1 VADPDPAAARNPM
14 PPITIVEPVA
24 QTAHGAVRLAGLRG
38 LRYAEVL
45 LAREEAGRFHAEIWN
60 SMGLD
65 DCPQDAWDALSAT
78 RIAAE
83 DGALLALLNGP
94 RYWLMDVIE
103 NVPNPD
109 RTIRR
114 FGDIEMS
121 HVATLDLGT
130 ELPDPDP
137 YTERTVLRDTVW
149 EWSAG
154 RTVHELIDTDG
165 RVFVMQA
172 YCVGVDPTQNEDNL
186 AGLAERLDL
195 PVGWTFRTRT
205 LDETLRLRAPDGVA
219 TIVQDELQNT
229 YHGH

>member
-1 VADPDPAAARNPM
+1 M
-14 PPITIVEPVA
+14 SPISIAEPVA
-24 QTAHGAVRLAGLRG
+24 QTAPGAVRMEGLRG

-45 LAREEAGRFHAEIWN
+45 LVREEEGRFHAEIWN
-60 SMGLD
+60 SMGLG
-65 DCPQDAWDALSAT
+65 DCPQQAWDALRAT

-83 DGALLALLNGP
+83 HGAVIAILNGP

-103 NVPNPD
+103 NVPNPH
-109 RTIRR
+109 RAIRR

-130 ELPDPDP
+130 ELPDPAP
-137 YTERTVLRDTVW
+137 YTTRTVLRDTVW

-154 RTVHELIDTDG
+154 RTIHELIEPDG
-165 RVFVMQA
+165 RVFAMQA

-186 AGLAERLDL
+186 AGLDGRLQL
-195 PVGWTFRTRT
+195 PAGWTFRTRK